1 MVDDRDTQ
9 CVATDDPDRA
19 DANAHAEQAV
29 GLATNVGMVL
39 ALVALVALGI
49 AMIWP
54 RGEHTKS
61 ATNVK
66 QPVATETPA
75 STQLPA
81 AKQTNAPPA
90 STPAK

>member
-1 MVDDRDTQ
+1 
-9 CVATDDPDRA
+9 
-19 DANAHAEQAV
+19 
-29 GLATNVGMVL
+29 MVL
-39 ALVALVALGI
+39 ALVALVALGVV
-49 AMIWP
+49 MVWP